1 MNTGSLRRIE
11 EVIINS
17 GIWSFLE
24 ISQDTIYLDFINVE
38 LGNPKDGG
46 EMSLSVR
53 FADDSFIM
61 FFYNNIWDLEFL
73 HDFDHK
79 NLRIDTSLNFK
90 VNKIKFLDFEY
101 LYQISDRYGKN
112 KLLSTVDDF
121 DINNIRNDFF
131 LIFEIDNVAIVVGG
145 NQLDFFSES
154 EKLDDYILR
163 ELSNQWMLYFLEYKS
178 QRSILN
184 RDKMCEIHIR
194 ENKSC

>member
-24 ISQDTIYLDFINVE
+24 MAQDTIYLDFINVE
-38 LGNPKDGG
+38 LGNPKED
-46 EMSLSVR
+46 EELSLSVR

-61 FFYNNIWDLEFL
+61 FFYDNIWDLEFL
-73 HDFDHK
+73 HDFDH
-79 NLRIDTSLNFK
+79 NDLRIDTSLNFK
-90 VNKIKFLDFEY
+90 VNRIKFLDFEY
-101 LYQISDRYGKN
+101 LYQISDRYSKS
-112 KLLSTVDDF
+112 KLISTVEDF

-145 NQLDFFSES
+145 NQLDFFSKS
-154 EKLDDYILR
+154 EKLDDHILR

-184 RDKMCEIHIR
+184 RDKMCETHLKG
-194 ENKSC
+194 E

>member
-24 ISQDTIYLDFINVE
+24 MAQDTIYLDFINVE
-38 LGNPKDGG
+38 LGNPKED
-46 EMSLSVR
+46 EELSLSVR

-61 FFYNNIWDLEFL
+61 FFYDNIWDLEFL
-73 HDFDHK
+73 HDFDHN

-90 VNKIKFLDFEY
+90 VNRIKFLDFEY
-101 LYQISDRYGKN
+101 LYQISDRYSKS
-112 KLLSTVDDF
+112 KLISTVEDF

-145 NQLDFFSES
+145 NQLDFFSKS
-154 EKLDDYILR
+154 EKLDDHILR

-184 RDKMCEIHIR
+184 RDKMCETHLKG
-194 ENKSC
+194 E